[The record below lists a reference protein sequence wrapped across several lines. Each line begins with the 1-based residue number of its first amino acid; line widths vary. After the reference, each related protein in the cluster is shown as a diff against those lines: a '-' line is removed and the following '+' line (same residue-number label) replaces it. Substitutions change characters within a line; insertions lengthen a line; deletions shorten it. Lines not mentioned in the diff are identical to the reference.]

1 MAQTTASHTRAASS
15 QPTPHRLLYFFVA
28 FVLLMFFGLIYA
40 WSLFVD
46 PLETE
51 FGWDRSATS
60 VVFTLS
66 IITFCAG
73 MLVAGALE
81 ERTSPRTVMLI
92 TAGCLGLGLVASA
105 FTESLFLI
113 YLTYGV
119 LVGAGVGLG
128 TDVVMSVT
136 LKWFPD
142 KQGLASGAMLM
153 GFGGGT
159 MLLSPLVT
167 TMLGALGWRMTFAVL
182 GIIFVVLVGA
192 AAFIM
197 KLPSP
202 EYVRPLLEK
211 ARQNATVAAVDMN
224 GAQMMRTPTFW
235 VFMVYLMLVTC
246 GGLALISQAVPAAME
261 LLMGGG
267 AGAAAASGAAAG
279 AAASG
284 AAAGMSESEALMLA
298 TAAMGS
304 VSAMNG
310 IGRLINGFIW
320 DKFGYRVC
328 LTWIAVAF
336 AIGMLC
342 CAFAMTDGNFPLLVA
357 GFALLGLMYGGN
369 MCSMSAMVGTFFGP
383 KYYGINYAI
392 ATCQM
397 IPAAI
402 IGPQILALSQMGS
415 GSYLGAFWVFFAV
428 ALAALVVSFFIKPP
442 KTA

>member
-1 MAQTTASHTRAASS
+1 MSHA
-15 QPTPHRLLYFFVA
+15 TPHRLLYFFVA

-46 PLETE
+46 PLEAE

-92 TAGCLGLGLVASA
+92 TAACLGLGLIASA
-105 FTESLFLI
+105 FTESLPFI
-113 YLTYGV
+113 YTTYGV

-159 MLLSPLVT
+159 MLLSPVVT
-167 TMLGALGWRMTFAVL
+167 TMLGTLGWRLTFGAL
-182 GIIFVVLVGA
+182 GVIFVVLVGA
-192 AAFIM
+192 GAFIM
-197 KLPSP
+197 KLPTP

-211 ARQNATVAAVDMN
+211 ARQNATVAAVDMT
-224 GAQMMRTPTFW
+224 GGQMVRTPTFW

-261 LLMGGG
+261 LLMG
-267 AGAAAASGAAAG
+267 AGQQRAGQRARGRERAGQRRLARASAPRCPRPRRLCWLPQPWAA
-279 AAASG
+279 
-284 AAAGMSESEALMLA
+284 
-298 TAAMGS
+298 
-304 VSAMNG
+304 
-310 IGRLINGFIW
+310 
-320 DKFGYRVC
+320 YR
-328 LTWIAVAF
+328 
-336 AIGMLC
+336 
-342 CAFAMTDGNFPLLVA
+342 P
-357 GFALLGLMYGGN
+357 
-369 MCSMSAMVGTFFGP
+369 
-383 KYYGINYAI
+383 
-392 ATCQM
+392 
-397 IPAAI
+397 
-402 IGPQILALSQMGS
+402 
-415 GSYLGAFWVFFAV
+415 
-428 ALAALVVSFFIKPP
+428 
-442 KTA
+442 

>member
-1 MAQTTASHTRAASS
+1 MSHATSQTHATAT
-15 QPTPHRLLYFFVA
+15 QTTPHRLLYFFVA

-46 PLETE
+46 PLEAE

-92 TAGCLGLGLVASA
+92 TAACLGLGLIASA
-105 FTESLFLI
+105 FTESLPFI
-113 YLTYGV
+113 YTTYGV

-159 MLLSPLVT
+159 MLLSPVVT
-167 TMLGALGWRMTFAVL
+167 TMLGTLGWRLTFGAL
-182 GIIFVVLVGA
+182 GVIFVVLVGA
-192 AAFIM
+192 GAFIM
-197 KLPSP
+197 KLPTP

-211 ARQNATVAAVDMN
+211 ARQNATVAVVDMT
-224 GAQMMRTPTFW
+224 GGQMVRTPTFW

-261 LLMGGG
+261 LLMG
-267 AGAAAASGAAAG
+267 AG

-284 AAAGMSESEALMLA
+284 AASAGAGASG
-298 TAAMGS
+298 AAAAG
-304 VSAMNG
+304 
-310 IGRLINGFIW
+310 
-320 DKFGYRVC
+320 
-328 LTWIAVAF
+328 
-336 AIGMLC
+336 
-342 CAFAMTDGNFPLLVA
+342 A
-357 GFALLGLMYGGN
+357 GFLARKRQTCLPAYSSRAFLASDDPSVQLARGFGQRRYDARWVPNPRMFHP
-369 MCSMSAMVGTFFGP
+369 SACGFSFSHGP
-383 KYYGINYAI
+383 ITSN
-392 ATCQM
+392 ATQLRSARGM
-397 IPAAI
+397 NREFPA
-402 IGPQILALSQMGS
+402 P
-415 GSYLGAFWVFFAV
+415 
-428 ALAALVVSFFIKPP
+428 
-442 KTA
+442 

>member
-1 MAQTTASHTRAASS
+1 MADAK
-15 QPTPHRLLYFFVA
+15 PHRLLYFFTA

-46 PLETE
+46 PLEAE

-73 MLVAGALE
+73 MLAAGALE
-81 ERTSPRTVMLI
+81 ARTSPRTVMLI
-92 TAGCLGLGLVASA
+92 TAACLGLGLVASA
-105 FTESLFLI
+105 FTESLPFI
-113 YLTYGV
+113 YATYGV

-159 MLLSPLVT
+159 MLLSPIVT
-167 TMLGALGWRMTFAVL
+167 AMLGALGWRATFAAL
-182 GIIFVVLVGA
+182 GIAFVVLVGA
-192 AAFIM
+192 GAFIM
-197 KLPSP
+197 KLPTP

-211 ARQNATVAAVDMN
+211 ARQNATVAAVDMT
-224 GAQMMRTPTFW
+224 GAQMVRTPTFW
-235 VFMVYLMLVTC
+235 MFMVYLMLVTC

-261 LLMGGG
+261 LLAAPG
-267 AGAAAASGAAAG
+267 AGSLPEA
-279 AAASG
+279 
-284 AAAGMSESEALMLA
+284 EALMLA

-304 VSAMNG
+304 VSAANG
-310 IGRLINGFIW
+310 LGRLINGFIW
-320 DKFGYRVC
+320 DKFGYRLC
-328 LTWIAVAF
+328 LTLIAVAF
-336 AIGMLC
+336 AAGMLC
-342 CAFAMTDGNFPLLVA
+342 CAFAMIGSNFPLLVI
-357 GFALLGLMYGGN
+357 GFVLLGLMYGAN

-415 GSYLGAFWVFFAV
+415 GSYLGAFWVFFFV
-428 ALAALVVSFFIKPP
+428 ALAALAVSFFIKPP
-442 KTA
+442 KTDSAR

>member
-1 MAQTTASHTRAASS
+1 MSHA
-15 QPTPHRLLYFFVA
+15 TPHRLLYFFVA
-28 FVLLMFFGLIYA
+28 FTLLMFFGLIYA

-46 PLETE
+46 PLEAE

-73 MLVAGALE
+73 MLVAGVLE

-92 TAGCLGLGLVASA
+92 TAACLGLGLIASA
-105 FTESLFLI
+105 FTESLPFI
-113 YLTYGV
+113 YATYGV

-159 MLLSPLVT
+159 MLLSPIVT
-167 TMLGALGWRMTFAVL
+167 TMLGALGWRMTFGAL
-182 GIIFVVLVGA
+182 GVVFAVLVGV

-197 KLPSP
+197 KLPTP
-202 EYVRPLLEK
+202 EYVKPLLEK
-211 ARQNATVAAVDMN
+211 ARQNATVAAVDMT
-224 GAQMMRTPTFW
+224 GGQMVRTPTFW
-235 VFMVYLMLVTC
+235 AFMVYLMLVTC

-261 LLMGGG
+261 LLMGASAG
-267 AGAAAASGAAAG
+267 AGTSGAAAAGAGVSAVLPEA
-279 AAASG
+279 
-284 AAAGMSESEALMLA
+284 EALMLA

-310 IGRLINGFIW
+310 LGRLANGFVW

-328 LTWIAVAF
+328 LTFIAVAF
-336 AIGMLC
+336 AAGMLC
-342 CAFAMTDGNFPLLVA
+342 CAFAMMGGNFPLLVA
-357 GFALLGLMYGGN
+357 GFMLLGFMYGAN

-402 IGPQILALSQMGS
+402 VGPQILALSQMGS
-415 GSYLGAFWVFFAV
+415 GSYLGAFWVFFGVAIA
-428 ALAALVVSFFIKPP
+428 ALAVSFFIKPP
-442 KTA
+442 KSA

>member
-1 MAQTTASHTRAASS
+1 
-15 QPTPHRLLYFFVA
+15 
-28 FVLLMFFGLIYA
+28 
-40 WSLFVD
+40 
-46 PLETE
+46 
-51 FGWDRSATS
+51 
-60 VVFTLS
+60 
-66 IITFCAG
+66 
-73 MLVAGALE
+73 
-81 ERTSPRTVMLI
+81 
-92 TAGCLGLGLVASA
+92 
-105 FTESLFLI
+105 
-113 YLTYGV
+113 
-119 LVGAGVGLG
+119 
-128 TDVVMSVT
+128 MSVT

-159 MLLSPLVT
+159 MLLSPVVT
-167 TMLGALGWRMTFAVL
+167 TMLGALGWRLTFGAL
-182 GIIFVVLVGA
+182 GVIFVVLVGA
-192 AAFIM
+192 GAFIM
-197 KLPSP
+197 KLPTP

-211 ARQNATVAAVDMN
+211 ARQNATVAAVDMT
-224 GAQMMRTPTFW
+224 GGQMVRTPTFW

-261 LLMGGG
+261 LLMG
-267 AGAAAASGAAAG
+267 AG

-284 AAAGMSESEALMLA
+284 AASAGAGASGAAAAGAGVSAALPEAEALMLA

-310 IGRLINGFIW
+310 LGRLINGFIW

-336 AIGMLC
+336 AAGMLC
-342 CAFAMTDGNFPLLVA
+342 CAFAMMGSNFPLLVA
-357 GFALLGLMYGGN
+357 GFMLLGLMYGGN

-402 IGPQILALSQMGS
+402 VGPQILALSQMGS
-415 GSYLGAFWVFFAV
+415 GSYLGAFWVFFGV
-428 ALAALVVSFFIKPP
+428 AIAALIVSLFIKPP
-442 KTA
+442 KNNRAA

>member
-1 MAQTTASHTRAASS
+1 MSHATSQTHATAT
-15 QPTPHRLLYFFVA
+15 QTTPHRLLYFFVA

-46 PLETE
+46 PLEAE

-92 TAGCLGLGLVASA
+92 TAACLGLGLIASA
-105 FTESLFLI
+105 FTESLPFI
-113 YLTYGV
+113 YATYGV

-159 MLLSPLVT
+159 MLLSPVVT
-167 TMLGALGWRMTFAVL
+167 TMLGALGWRMTFGALGAV
-182 GIIFVVLVGA
+182 FVVLVGA
-192 AAFIM
+192 GAFIM
-197 KLPSP
+197 KLPTP

-211 ARQNATVAAVDMN
+211 ARQNATVAAVDMT
-224 GAQMMRTPTFW
+224 GSQMVRTPTFW

-261 LLMGGG
+261 LLMGAG
-267 AGAAAASGAAAG
+267 AGAGASGAAAAG
-279 AAASG
+279 AGVSAALPE
-284 AAAGMSESEALMLA
+284 AEALMLA

-310 IGRLINGFIW
+310 LGRLINGFIW

-336 AIGMLC
+336 AAGMLF
-342 CAFAMTDGNFPLLVA
+342 CAFAMMGVNIWIAIAITGLTTFVFSVA
-357 GFALLGLMYGGN
+357 GVKIGNLFGSRYQSKAELVGGLILIAMGIKILVEHLLGK
-369 MCSMSAMVGTFFGP
+369 A
-383 KYYGINYAI
+383 
-392 ATCQM
+392 
-397 IPAAI
+397 
-402 IGPQILALSQMGS
+402 
-415 GSYLGAFWVFFAV
+415 
-428 ALAALVVSFFIKPP
+428 
-442 KTA
+442 

>member
-1 MAQTTASHTRAASS
+1 MSHA
-15 QPTPHRLLYFFVA
+15 TPHRLLYFFVA

-46 PLETE
+46 PLEAE

-92 TAGCLGLGLVASA
+92 TAACLGLGLIASA
-105 FTESLFLI
+105 FTESLPFI
-113 YLTYGV
+113 YATYGV

-159 MLLSPLVT
+159 MLLSPVVT
-167 TMLGALGWRMTFAVL
+167 TMLGALGWRLTFGAL
-182 GIIFVVLVGA
+182 GVIFVVLVGA
-192 AAFIM
+192 GAFIM
-197 KLPSP
+197 KLPTP

-211 ARQNATVAAVDMN
+211 ARQNATVAAVDMT
-224 GAQMMRTPTFW
+224 GGQMVRTPTFW

-261 LLMGGG
+261 LLMG
-267 AGAAAASGAAAG
+267 AGT
-279 AAASG
+279 
-284 AAAGMSESEALMLA
+284 A
-298 TAAMGS
+298 TA
-304 VSAMNG
+304 
-310 IGRLINGFIW
+310 RLINGFIW

-336 AIGMLC
+336 AAGMLC
-342 CAFAMTDGNFPLLVA
+342 CAFAMMGGNFPLLVA
-357 GFALLGLMYGGN
+357 GFMLLGLMYGGN

-402 IGPQILALSQMGS
+402 VGPQILALSQMGS

-428 ALAALVVSFFIKPP
+428 AIAALIVSLFIKPP
-442 KTA
+442 KNNRAA